1 MDSFLRRIFAALDQA
16 AITYALLR
24 GIEEL
29 ERPAERSEVDL
40 LVSPEHLP
48 LLAKTLAEKGFV
60 ALPAWGHAPH
70 YFFVAYDRAAGTWLK
85 FDVVTDLRYG
95 SPFRTLRL
103 DLAETCLRRR
113 QRREFVYV
121 LSPADEFFTLFLHC
135 LLDKGNFREA
145 RRDRLIELH
154 RELRNDEAEAKNVA
168 EYFERY
174 VAPVLT
180 WQMVTKALA
189 ADDWLALLKCRRVV
203 ARRFFWRNPLM
214 SAWRQISTIVLR
226 RTRPLLFAL
235 RQRGFSVALLAP
247 DGAGKSTLAKEL
259 TRDAYLRARLI
270 YMGTNI
276 DASTVGLPTSRWLH
290 EQLKARRNGT
300 TKKKSLPRIIL
311 KGAAFVN
318 RLVEQWYRAGVA
330 IGHLLRG
337 RLVVF
342 DRYIYDSW
350 LNKPPATAWKRLR
363 RKLFESLCPRPGLVI
378 LLDAPGQML
387 FERKGEHT
395 PEWLEKQRRA
405 YLALQDHV
413 PQMRIVDAT
422 QQAEAVKR
430 EVTAMIWRQ
439 QGLRGRKSWFHK
451 EN

>member
-1 MDSFLRRIFAALDQA
+1 MDSFLRRVFAALDQA
-16 AITYALLR
+16 AITYSLLR
-24 GIEEL
+24 GFEEL

-40 LVSPEHLP
+40 LVSPQHLP
-48 LLAKTLAEKGFV
+48 LLARTLAEKGFV

-70 YFFVAYDRAAGTWLK
+70 YFFVAYDRAGGAWLK
-85 FDVVTDLRYG
+85 FDVVTGLRYG
-95 SPFRTLRL
+95 NPFRTLRL
-103 DLAETCLRRR
+103 DLAEACLRRR
-113 QRREFVYV
+113 RRREFAWV

-145 RRDRLIELH
+145 RRERLIELR
-154 RELRNDEAEAKNVA
+154 RELRDDEALAKSAA

-174 VAPVLT
+174 LALAIT
-180 WQMVTKALA
+180 WDMVTKALA
-189 ADDWLALLKCRRVV
+189 AEDWPALLKRRRAV
-203 ARRFFWRNPLM
+203 ARRLFWRNPLL
-214 SAWRQISTIVLR
+214 SAWRQVATIVLR
-226 RTRPLLFAL
+226 RMRPLLFAL

-259 TRDAYLRARLI
+259 TRDAYLRAQLI

-276 DASTVGLPTSRWLH
+276 DASTVGLPTTRWLH
-290 EQLKARRNGT
+290 EQLKARRNGGRT
-300 TKKKSLPRIIL
+300 TGAAKKTNPPRIIL
-311 KGAAFVN
+311 KGFAFVN

-330 IGHLLRG
+330 LGHLLAG

-363 RKLFESLCPRPGLVI
+363 RKLFESLCPRPDLVI

-439 QGLRGRKSWFHK
+439 RGLRVRKM
-451 EN
+451 

>member
-16 AITYALLR
+16 AITCALLR
-24 GIEEL
+24 GFEEL
-29 ERPAERSEVDL
+29 ERPAERREVDL
-40 LVSPEHLP
+40 LVSPEHLS
-48 LLAKTLAEKGFV
+48 LLAKTLAGKGFV

-70 YFFVAYDRAAGTWLK
+70 YFFVAYERAAGAWLK

-95 SPFRTLRL
+95 SPFRTLSL
-103 DLAETCLRRR
+103 DLAEACLRQR

-145 RRDRLIELH
+145 RRDRLVELFH
-154 RELRNDEAEAKNVA
+154 ELSDDEAEVKRVA
-168 EYFERY
+168 EYFARY
-174 VAPVLT
+174 LAPAMTWEVL
-180 WQMVTKALA
+180 TKALA
-189 ADDWLALLKCRRVV
+189 AEDWPALLKRRRAV
-203 ARRFFWRNPLM
+203 ARRLFWRNPLT

-226 RTRPLLFAL
+226 RLRPLLFAL

-259 TRDAYLRARLI
+259 TRDEYLRARLI

-290 EQLKARRNGT
+290 EQLKTQRNGA
-300 TKKKSLPRIIL
+300 TKKKSPPRIIL

-363 RKLFESLCPRPGLVI
+363 RKLFESLCPRPDLVI

-405 YLALQDHV
+405 YLALQDHL

-439 QGLRGRKSWFHK
+439 HGLRGRKM
-451 EN
+451 

>member
-1 MDSFLRRIFAALDQA
+1 MDSFLRRVFAALDQA
-16 AITYALLR
+16 AITYSLLR
-24 GIEEL
+24 GFEEL

-48 LLAKTLAEKGFV
+48 LLAQTLAEKGFV

-70 YFFVAYDRAAGTWLK
+70 YFFVAYDRAAGAWLK

-145 RRDRLIELH
+145 RRDRLIELG
-154 RELRNDEAEAKNVA
+154 RELRDDEVQAKSVA

-174 VAPVLT
+174 LAPIIT
-180 WQMVTKALA
+180 WDMLTKALA
-189 ADDWLALLKCRRVV
+189 AEEWPSLLKRRRAV
-203 ARRFFWRNPLM
+203 ARRFFWRNPVM

-226 RTRPLLFAL
+226 RIRPLLFAL

-276 DASTVGLPTSRWLH
+276 DASTVGLPTTRWLH
-290 EQLKARRNGT
+290 EQLKSRRNGA
-300 TKKKSLPRIIL
+300 TKKKSPPRIIL

-363 RKLFESLCPRPGLVI
+363 RKLFESLCPRPDLVI

-439 QGLRGRKSWFHK
+439 QGLRERK
-451 EN
+451 

>member
-1 MDSFLRRIFAALDQA
+1 
-16 AITYALLR
+16 
-24 GIEEL
+24 
-29 ERPAERSEVDL
+29 
-40 LVSPEHLP
+40 
-48 LLAKTLAEKGFV
+48 
-60 ALPAWGHAPH
+60 
-70 YFFVAYDRAAGTWLK
+70 VAYDRAGGAWLK
-85 FDVVTDLRYG
+85 FDVVTGLRYG
-95 SPFRTLRL
+95 SPFRTLSL
-103 DLAETCLRRR
+103 DLAEACLRRR
-113 QRREFVYV
+113 QRREFVCA
-121 LSPADEFFTLFLHC
+121 LSPPDEFFTLFLHC

-154 RELRNDEAEAKNVA
+154 RELRDDEALAKSAA

-174 VAPVLT
+174 LAPIITWDMVA
-180 WQMVTKALA
+180 KALVA
-189 ADDWLALLKCRRVV
+189 EDWPSLLKRRRAV

-226 RTRPLLFAL
+226 RMRPLFFAL

-270 YMGTNI
+270 YMGTNL
-276 DASTVGLPTSRWLH
+276 DASTVGLPTTRWLH
-290 EQLKARRNGT
+290 EQLKSRRNGAA
-300 TKKKSLPRIIL
+300 KKKNPPRIIL

-350 LNKPPATAWKRLR
+350 LNKPPATVWKRLR
-363 RKLFESLCPRPGLVI
+363 RKLFESLCPRPDLVI

-439 QGLRGRKSWFHK
+439 HGLRGRKM
-451 EN
+451 

>member
-1 MDSFLRRIFAALDQA
+1 ML
-16 AITYALLR
+16 
-24 GIEEL
+24 
-29 ERPAERSEVDL
+29 
-40 LVSPEHLP
+40 
-48 LLAKTLAEKGFV
+48 
-60 ALPAWGHAPH
+60 
-70 YFFVAYDRAAGTWLK
+70 
-85 FDVVTDLRYG
+85 
-95 SPFRTLRL
+95 
-103 DLAETCLRRR
+103 
-113 QRREFVYV
+113 
-121 LSPADEFFTLFLHC
+121 
-135 LLDKGNFREA
+135 
-145 RRDRLIELH
+145 
-154 RELRNDEAEAKNVA
+154 
-168 EYFERY
+168 
-174 VAPVLT
+174 
-180 WQMVTKALA
+180 MKALA
-189 ADDWLALLKCRRVV
+189 AEDWPALLKRRRAVACRL
-203 ARRFFWRNPLM
+203 FWRNPLM
-214 SAWRQISTIVLR
+214 SAWRHISTIMLR
-226 RTRPLLFAL
+226 RMRPLLFAL

-259 TRDAYLRARLI
+259 THDVYLRARLI

-290 EQLKARRNGT
+290 EQLKARRNGA
-300 TKKKSLPRIIL
+300 TKKKSPPRIIL

-363 RKLFESLCPRPGLVI
+363 RKLFESLCPRPDLVI

-439 QGLRGRKSWFHK
+439 QGLRGQK
-451 EN
+451 